1 MLEDEYFLV
10 WFADNLSALKVEDMI
25 REYNLIS
32 LKNNGVII
40 GMIATRKKGREETGR
55 VILENSQ
62 VNSTDRSNKGH

>member
-1 MLEDEYFLV
+1 
-10 WFADNLSALKVEDMI
+10 MI